1 MQKIILGMLVFTAS
15 NAMALNNNFNVYGKV
30 GVDLVSRFDTIAI
43 TRHDTQAPKNT
54 ARFSPSLFAEITYNA
69 TPKTEV
75 GLGLGYIHRK
85 SSHHI
90 IKQKTDNGNGALI
103 DVIEEYPVNRYNSIP
118 LYFLV
123 KHNFY
128 SQSDLRSYL
137 KVDFGYAFN
146 KTKSTLNLTESTDAA
161 GDNNYS
167 TEKHNIS
174 LNVENGNYYGIG
186 FGVEYKNILAEI
198 AYTHTDSRLTYSSKL
213 IRGESEY
220 KNDALRFSVGYRF

>member
-15 NAMALNNNFNVYGKV
+15 NAIALNNNFNVYGKV
-30 GVDLVSRFDTIAI
+30 GADLVSRFDTIAI
-43 TRHDTQAPKNT
+43 TRNATQAPKNT
-54 ARFSPSLFAEITYNA
+54 ARFSPSLFAEITYNV

-85 SSHHI
+85 GSNHI
-90 IKQKTDNGNGALI
+90 IKQKTDNGNNALI
-103 DVIEEYPVNRYNSIP
+103 DVIEEYPVNRYHSIP

-128 SQSDLRSYL
+128 SQSALQSYL
-137 KVDFGYAFN
+137 KFDFGYAFN
-146 KTKSTLNLTESTDAA
+146 KTKSAINLTESTDFA
-161 GDNNYS
+161 GDNNYI
-167 TEKHNIS
+167 TEKHHIS

-198 AYTHTDSRLTYSSKL
+198 TYSHTDARLTYSSKL
-213 IRGESEY
+213 IRGKSEY